1 MTTWIATTQDNKL
14 ADRTSDIESTNA
26 TTAADLQLDGN
37 EYQALRGF
45 GGCFNELGWL
55 PLQNVSE
62 AERDQIIK
70 ELFSPD
76 EMNFTFNR
84 APVGANDFADHWYSY
99 DEVDGD
105 YGMEHF
111 SVEHDEQTLIPYIHR
126 AQEWQPNMQL
136 FSSPWSPPTWM
147 KRPKAYNYGRLVQ
160 TPENLK
166 AYAKYFVKYIQAY
179 AEHGITVNQLHV
191 QNEVFA
197 DQKFPS
203 ALWDSEA
210 LKVFIRDYLG
220 PAFDEA
226 GLDTDIWLGTLNG
239 PEDMAWTGGGY
250 GMTLNNY
257 NRFVD
262 NILFDDGAR
271 KYIKGIAYQWAG
283 QNCIARTHESWPE
296 IELIQSESECGTG
309 DNSWEYA
316 EYIFHLIN
324 HYFRNGAT
332 AYTYWNMI
340 LDDQDSTW
348 GWWAELPVHHHRRQA
363 RSAPQSGI
371 LRDAPLLALRQARR
385 EGARHHRPLQL
396 DGHRL
401 PQPGRHGGGRGA
413 ERPRRGAP
421 VRIRRSRCRRTRL
434 QGNAC
439 SAIVQHLRAGLS
451 RSDTASARA

>member
-1 MTTWIATTQDNKL
+1 MTTWIATTQDDKL

-99 DEVDGD
+99 DEADGD
-105 YGMEHF
+105 YEMEHF

-160 TPENLK
+160 TPENLR
-166 AYAKYFVKYIQAY
+166 AYAKYFVKYIRAY

-197 DQKFPS
+197 DQKFPPCGIPKRSRCSS
-203 ALWDSEA
+203 ATTSDRRSTRPDSTPTSGWA
-210 LKVFIRDYLG
+210 PSTARRTWLG
-220 PAFDEA
+220 PAA
-226 GLDTDIWLGTLNG
+226 A
-239 PEDMAWTGGGY
+239 MA
-250 GMTLNNY
+250 
-257 NRFVD
+257 
-262 NILFDDGAR
+262 
-271 KYIKGIAYQWAG
+271 
-283 QNCIARTHESWPE
+283 
-296 IELIQSESECGTG
+296 
-309 DNSWEYA
+309 
-316 EYIFHLIN
+316 
-324 HYFRNGAT
+324 
-332 AYTYWNMI
+332 
-340 LDDQDSTW
+340 
-348 GWWAELPVHHHRRQA
+348 
-363 RSAPQSGI
+363 
-371 LRDAPLLALRQARR
+371 
-385 EGARHHRPLQL
+385 
-396 DGHRL
+396 
-401 PQPGRHGGGRGA
+401 
-413 ERPRRGAP
+413 
-421 VRIRRSRCRRTRL
+421 
-434 QGNAC
+434 
-439 SAIVQHLRAGLS
+439 
-451 RSDTASARA
+451 

>member
-166 AYAKYFVKYIQAY
+166 AYAKYFVKYI
-179 AEHGITVNQLHV
+179 
-191 QNEVFA
+191 
-197 DQKFPS
+197 
-203 ALWDSEA
+203 
-210 LKVFIRDYLG
+210 
-220 PAFDEA
+220 
-226 GLDTDIWLGTLNG
+226 
-239 PEDMAWTGGGY
+239 
-250 GMTLNNY
+250 
-257 NRFVD
+257 
-262 NILFDDGAR
+262 
-271 KYIKGIAYQWAG
+271 
-283 QNCIARTHESWPE
+283 
-296 IELIQSESECGTG
+296 
-309 DNSWEYA
+309 
-316 EYIFHLIN
+316 
-324 HYFRNGAT
+324 
-332 AYTYWNMI
+332 
-340 LDDQDSTW
+340 
-348 GWWAELPVHHHRRQA
+348 
-363 RSAPQSGI
+363 
-371 LRDAPLLALRQARR
+371 
-385 EGARHHRPLQL
+385 
-396 DGHRL
+396 
-401 PQPGRHGGGRGA
+401 
-413 ERPRRGAP
+413 
-421 VRIRRSRCRRTRL
+421 
-434 QGNAC
+434 
-439 SAIVQHLRAGLS
+439 
-451 RSDTASARA
+451 